1 MLAYYSNRKQQ
12 SFSKSNFER
21 RTD

>member
-1 MLAYYSNRKQQ
+1 MLAYYSNWKQQ